1 MVKAVKRSIKWNIAL
16 HLKLAIILLQI
27 NKNFLLIYFIN
38 RGNNNW
44 GCILILNTET
54 TELKLIVL
62 AEHQSALIRHSEIG
76 SHNCFRYA
84 FDDHAHVVLQMYYLL
99 QFQFTFVYCG
109 FLIDRTAYAL
119 KKATFLLLFSIFLH
133 YCWVN
138 RLFIK

>member
-16 HLKLAIILLQI
+16 HLKLAIIILLQD
-27 NKNFLLIYFIN
+27 NNNFLHIYFLH

-44 GCILILNTET
+44 GCILILNTEP

-84 FDDHAHVVLQMYYLL
+84 FDDHAHVVLQMY
-99 QFQFTFVYCG
+99 QFQFIFVYCG

-119 KKATFLLLFSIFLH
+119 KKATFLLLFFISLH

-138 RLFIK
+138 RLFNK